1 MAIKSRQQ
9 LGTLMSM
16 SGIESVRMAAANTE
30 VMRHIFQHID
40 PQIDYSKVVEEFSDP
55 RFQKWAA
62 QYRRKVYGRYYGSK
76 YENHPG
82 RSWIRVL
89 YPQPQS
95 HFTNLTDSWNN
106 PVNLYGLI
114 AHRQRFAPTTVY
126 NLTLENSTHDDL
138 DRVLTQL
145 GYKRF
150 KSKRK
155 QDKIRMLLRHN
166 PDSAQ

>member
-40 PQIDYSKVVEEFSDP
+40 PQRDYTEVVEEFSDP

-62 QYRRKVYGRYYGSK
+62 QYHRKLNGRYYGSE
-76 YENHPG
+76 YTNHPG

-89 YPQPQS
+89 YPKP
-95 HFTNLTDSWNN
+95 
-106 PVNLYGLI
+106 
-114 AHRQRFAPTTVY
+114 
-126 NLTLENSTHDDL
+126 
-138 DRVLTQL
+138 
-145 GYKRF
+145 
-150 KSKRK
+150 
-155 QDKIRMLLRHN
+155 LLL
-166 PDSAQ
+166 PDQQW